1 MNDLELVESKDLR
14 ITKLDRIEVLDRVG
28 GLILLPIKDVAST
41 KQLSDYFGVELA
53 TLKKCV
59 ERNSTE
65 LKSNGMEVLKGVKLK
80 EFKGELLKVA
90 ESVNIES
97 TSSMRIFTRRAILN
111 VAMLLRDSEVAQ
123 EIRKYLLD
131 IEHDTSIE
139 SPNIIMNKLQELSE
153 EKMLMLERVEAEM
166 DGNWDKVCEVNARLF
181 ALKNKRIVEL
191 ETTNNMITTNS
202 LTIVES
208 KAVINRIVRA
218 IAMKEYGG
226 MFGKA
231 YGDLYSKLNYKL
243 GINIKARDKK
253 KSESYLD
260 VLKEDE
266 VFEVEKIVRN
276 WAIDSGLDLDKLL
289 KI

>member
-1 MNDLELVESKDLR
+1 
-14 ITKLDRIEVLDRVG
+14 
-28 GLILLPIKDVAST
+28 
-41 KQLSDYFGVELA
+41 
-53 TLKKCV
+53 
-59 ERNSTE
+59 
-65 LKSNGMEVLKGVKLK
+65 
-80 EFKGELLKVA
+80 
-90 ESVNIES
+90 
-97 TSSMRIFTRRAILN
+97 
-111 VAMLLRDSEVAQ
+111 
-123 EIRKYLLD
+123 
-131 IEHDTSIE
+131 
-139 SPNIIMNKLQELSE
+139 
-153 EKMLMLERVEAEM
+153 
-166 DGNWDKVCEVNARLF
+166 
-181 ALKNKRIVEL
+181 
-191 ETTNNMITTNS
+191 MITTNS

-218 IAMKEYGG
+218 IAMKEYSG

-276 WAIDSGLDLDKLL
+276 WAIDSELDLDKLL